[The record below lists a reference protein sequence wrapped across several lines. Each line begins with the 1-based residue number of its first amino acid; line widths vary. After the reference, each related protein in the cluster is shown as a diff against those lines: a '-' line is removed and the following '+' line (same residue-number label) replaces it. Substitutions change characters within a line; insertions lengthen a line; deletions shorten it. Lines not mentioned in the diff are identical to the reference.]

1 MVVYAQPDDE
11 ERFWLLLLTVISPRK
26 LDGIWFNRD
35 SEGFYSSGDRCK
47 IFWKKI
53 IRPGKMLETIY
64 VVVMECS
71 NNCKYVLSA
80 ETTVCLKIVYVHNPY
95 KKENYRFFPWYSSSI
110 YIKSRKH
117 FCVDS

>member
-47 IFWKKI
+47 IFWKKNNLT
-53 IRPGKMLETIY
+53 RKNVGNHLCRHNGMLQQLQI
-64 VVVMECS
+64 CFICG
-71 NNCKYVLSA
+71 NNCM
-80 ETTVCLKIVYVHNPY
+80 LKN
-95 KKENYRFFPWYSSSI
+95 SL
-110 YIKSRKH
+110 
-117 FCVDS
+117 CT